1 MNFCQAGQECEQL
14 IMLVTLVNYIC
25 TLTHTHS
32 ERPQKTDLRR
42 YSGKQIHERKQ
53 SVLCGLVGVVVCRA
67 KAWGRGMVEGR
78 ALVINN

>member
-25 TLTHTHS
+25 TRTHTLA
-32 ERPQKTDLRR
+32 EIPQKTDLRR

-53 SVLCGLVGVVVCRA
+53 SVLCGWLGVVVCRA
-67 KAWGRGMVEGR
+67 KAWEGGEGR